1 MSTAD
6 PGIVDLYHNH
16 AGELRRFV
24 RRRLGPQET
33 EDIVQDAYLH
43 ILQNG
48 AASSLQSPRAYLF
61 KIAANLTTDQLRRA
75 KVRAGQCE
83 LECADL
89 AVSHVGASMEVSM
102 EFRRLQG
109 ALAELP
115 PICRRAFLLNRVV
128 GLNYPEIAE
137 QLGVSVRTIDRHM
150 VKAWRH
156 VCRKTGRLP
165 DTRFESRV
173 Y

>member
-1 MSTAD
+1 MSTAN
-6 PGIVDLYHNH
+6 PGIAALYHNH

-43 ILQNG
+43 VMQNG
-48 AASSLQSPRAYLF
+48 AASLLQSPRAYLF
-61 KIAANLTTDQLRRA
+61 KIAANLTIDQLRRA

-83 LECADL
+83 LECGDFEIGHA
-89 AVSHVGASMEVSM
+89 GTSMEVSM
-102 EFRRLQG
+102 EFRRLES

-115 PICRRAFLLNRVV
+115 PLCRRAFLLNRVV

-156 VCRKTGRLP
+156 VYHKTGRSP
-165 DTRFESRV
+165 GT
-173 Y
+173 